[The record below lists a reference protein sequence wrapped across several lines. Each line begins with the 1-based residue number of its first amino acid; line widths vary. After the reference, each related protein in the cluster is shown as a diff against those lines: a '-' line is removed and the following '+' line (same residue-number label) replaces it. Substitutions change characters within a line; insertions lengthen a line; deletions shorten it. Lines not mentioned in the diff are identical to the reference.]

1 MFEHFET
8 LSIRRDGPVDW
19 LTLDRPDVL
28 NSINTQM
35 VTELREYFGSLSETL
50 ATRIVV
56 ISGAG
61 RAFCAGLDIEA
72 AAVMNSKDGTAPAG
86 GGWGFQGYLA
96 EVYAM
101 MRRVPQPIIS
111 LVQGAACGGGF
122 ALALASDSRVRS
134 GSFRHSW

>member
-1 MFEHFET
+1 MFEDFET

-19 LTLDRPDVL
+19 LTLNRPDVL

-86 GGWGFQGYLA
+86 GGGRA
-96 EVYAM
+96 
-101 MRRVPQPIIS
+101 
-111 LVQGAACGGGF
+111 GAFGIG
-122 ALALASDSRVRS
+122 
-134 GSFRHSW
+134 